1 MFRSPL
7 LINLKN
13 KNPRIIVHFS
23 IALYYGDFIYI
34 ILDYYHITA

>member
-13 KNPRIIVHFS
+13 KIPVIVHFS
-23 IALYYGDFIYI
+23 IALYYGDFVYI
-34 ILDYYHITA
+34 ILNYYHITA